1 MFTISNLPPHFL
13 FFTLGMGVFLLGLIA
28 TYLCHPLAELISF
41 IDDPDNIRKF
51 HHIPTPSTG
60 GIGMAVAF
68 STGLALILLY
78 AEHLLTDSLYKFIP
92 YFAASGAI
100 IVLTGIKDD
109 FHGLSSKPKFFMQT
123 MASLII
129 IVGLHNTYFVT
140 HSSVLG
146 WGYAYQV
153 ILYALFALWI
163 VSNCNSI
170 NLIDGVDALAGSVSL
185 SIIAGIGALAFMWSV
200 VDVVP
205 FLIPMGFAIA
215 AFLLFN
221 RPPASIFM
229 GDSGSM
235 LIGLT
240 LAVCSIIVGL
250 QAPHWM
256 YGLSLIIL
264 FGMPLSDTILSIVR
278 RLKSSMNPFESDSN
292 HLHHVIQRYYKSPYM
307 AVFIMTSLSTI
318 FVILGVLLANT
329 NNATLFFAAYGLLL
343 ALFLLTTVIYSYN
356 LDKSSTFI
364 SHPNI
369 SLGQKK
375 NGSSSTSK
383 NGQKEHIVM

>member
-1 MFTISNLPPHFL
+1 MSTISHLPPYFL
-13 FFTLGMGVFLLGLIA
+13 FILVGISVFILGLIA
-28 TYLCHPLAELISF
+28 TYLCHPLAELVSF

-51 HHIPTPSTG
+51 HDIPTPSTG
-60 GIGMAVAF
+60 GIGMAFAF
-68 STGLALILLY
+68 SAGIALILSF
-78 AEHLLTDSLYKFIP
+78 AENLLTESFYEFMY
-92 YFAASGAI
+92 YFAAAAAL

-109 FHGLSSKPKFFMQT
+109 LHGLSSKPKFFMQT
-123 MASLII
+123 LASLII
-129 IVGLHNTYFVT
+129 VVGLHNTYFVT
-140 HSSVLG
+140 HSSVAG
-146 WGYAYQV
+146 WGYGYQL

-185 SIIAGIGALAFMWSV
+185 SIIVGIGSLAYLWSI
-200 VDVVP
+200 VDVIP
-205 FLIPMGFAIA
+205 FLIPLGFAIA

-240 LAVCSIIVGL
+240 LAVSSIIVGL

-264 FGMPLSDTILSIVR
+264 FGMPLTDTILSIVR

-307 AVFIMTSLSTI
+307 AVFIMTTLSTI

-329 NNATLFFAAYGLLL
+329 SNSILFFAAYGLLL
-343 ALFLLTTVIYSYN
+343 VLFLLTVAIYSYN
-356 LDKSSTFI
+356 LEKSSTFI
-364 SHPNI
+364 SHPSI
-369 SLGQKK
+369 LLGQKK
-375 NGSSSTSK
+375 NGSSSTSEDPPK
-383 NGQKEHIVM
+383 KHITM